1 MEIAQRS
8 SVGDAKSSVHRRCI
22 VGASTVHRRE
32 YFCGMVRHFFELRAA
47 AAYQDV
53 RILTSLTKEFVAAHE
68 FFGVTLQL
76 QNVDQSPEHRLHLVP
91 VEQPKNDAATRSCDL
106 TRDANHIVNERAELH
121 LQQTTFLFATRR
133 LPATGFRKTQC

>member
-8 SVGDAKSSVHRRCI
+8 SVGDAKSSVHRR
-22 VGASTVHRRE
+22 E
-32 YFCGMVRHFFELRAA
+32 YFCGMVRHFFALRAA

-76 QNVDQSPEHRLHLVP
+76 QNVGKRTPPPFWSQ
-91 VEQPKNDAATRSCDL
+91 A
-106 TRDANHIVNERAELH
+106 
-121 LQQTTFLFATRR
+121 
-133 LPATGFRKTQC
+133 